1 VASPLVLHIL
11 PLDLSR
17 GAQTYAREVRAG
29 LDRDIA
35 RHRTLTLFDSE
46 GGALRPDHV
55 LGVRPGLLRR
65 AGLDPR
71 ACLRLRRVLRDE
83 APDVVVAHGS
93 EPLKYAA
100 LAGVPRRKLVCY
112 KIGAGHTRLTGVRRV
127 VYRSLLARASFVA
140 AVSEAAAAEAR
151 EFGVAP
157 DRLRVIPNG
166 RDPAVFRPRPAGDRR
181 AGDGRVRLVWVG
193 HLDAAKR
200 PMRFV
205 ELVRTLRDGGG
216 EIDATIAGD
225 GPLLDAVRSAGRDAG
240 VEVPGNVDDVPT
252 LLAASDVL
260 VLTSAP
266 NEGMPGVLIEA
277 GMTGLPVVTTDVP
290 GARDV
295 VVDGTT
301 GLVVPIDDFEALVR
315 ATRTLVDD
323 AALRDRF
330 GAAGRTRCET
340 RFGFDTSLR
349 LWQALLEEI
358 TQEVVRPGRP

>member
-1 VASPLVLHIL
+1 VLHIL

-17 GAQTYAREVRAG
+17 GAQTYARELRAG
-29 LDRDIA
+29 LDCADV
-35 RHRTLTLFDSE
+35 RHRTLTLFESG
-46 GGALRPDHV
+46 GGALRPDHE

-65 AGLDPR
+65 AGLDPK
-71 ACLRLRRVLRDE
+71 ACLRLRRVLRND

-93 EPLKYAA
+93 EPLKYAVF
-100 LAGVPRRKLVCY
+100 AGVPRRKLVCY
-112 KIGAGHTRLTGVRRV
+112 KIGAGHTRLTGGRRL
-127 VYRSLLARASFVA
+127 VYRSLLARAAFVA
-140 AVSEAAAAEAR
+140 AVSEAAAAEAA

-166 RDPAVFRPRPAGDRR
+166 RDPAVFRPRPEGDPR

-193 HLDAAKR
+193 HLDEAKR
-200 PMRFV
+200 PLRFV
-205 ELVRTLRDGGG
+205 ELVRALRQGGS
-216 EIDATIAGD
+216 EVDATIAGD
-225 GPLLDAVRSAGRDAG
+225 GPLLDAVRNAARDAG
-240 VEVPGNVDDVPT
+240 VEVPGRVDDVPS
-252 LLAASDVL
+252 LLGASTVL

-301 GLVVPIDDFEALVR
+301 GLVVPVDDFDALVR

-323 AALRDRF
+323 PMLRDRF
-330 GAAGRTRCET
+330 GAAARARCET
-340 RFGFDTSLR
+340 RFSLETSLR

-358 TQEVVRPGRP
+358 TQDLVRPARP